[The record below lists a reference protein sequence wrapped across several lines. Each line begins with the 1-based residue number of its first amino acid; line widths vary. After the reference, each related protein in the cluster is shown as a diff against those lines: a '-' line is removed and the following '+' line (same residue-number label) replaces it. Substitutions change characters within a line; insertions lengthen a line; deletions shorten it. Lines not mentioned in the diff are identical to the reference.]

1 MTRTRCSVKHHPMLT
16 ALSIRNIVLIEALD
30 LAFGPGLG
38 VLTGETGAGKS
49 ILLDALGLVL
59 GNRADTGLVRAG
71 EDRASVT
78 ATFEFEELPDALRES
93 LTDADVLVE
102 PGEPLILRRSLKSD
116 GGSKAFVNDQPVG
129 LALLRELAPA
139 LVELHGQHD
148 DRGLVNPRGH
158 RALLDRYAGADV
170 AGVEDAWAKWRA
182 AEARLGE
189 AKAAIAQA
197 KDDQELL
204 LAHLAELTAL
214 APEEGEE
221 EKLAAAR
228 ADMQK
233 GEKLAGD
240 LEELRRLWEGSDAP
254 LAALRSAARRLDRI
268 ASEHALLA
276 EALGALDRAVI
287 EAGEA
292 EDKLAAAASAMTF
305 DPAELDRIETRL
317 FELRAL
323 ARKHRVDADA
333 LPATMREMRAALDS
347 IEAGDAE
354 IGALEKAA
362 KGAGDAYR
370 AKASALHAARLEAA
384 VRLDAA
390 VAGELA
396 PLKLDAARF
405 RTNVTELPEDR
416 WSAHGSD
423 SVEFVISTN
432 PGAPFAPL
440 NKIASGGELSRFIL
454 ALKVALA
461 EQGQAATVIFD
472 EIDRGVGGAV
482 ASAIGERLARLAEG
496 GQLLAVTHSPQVAA
510 RGGTHYMIA
519 KSSEGTVTRTSV
531 ALLDPAG
538 RQEEIARMLSGAEI
552 TSEAR
557 AQADRL
563 LEGV

>member
-1 MTRTRCSVKHHPMLT
+1 MLT
-16 ALSIRNIVLIEALD
+16 RLAIRNIVLIEALD
-30 LAFGPGLG
+30 LAFPGGLG

-59 GNRADTGLVRAG
+59 GNRAESGLLRRG
-71 EDRASVT
+71 EERASVT
-78 ATFEFEELPDALRES
+78 ATFEFAELPAAVGEVLEE
-93 LTDADVLVE
+93 ADVALE
-102 PGEPLILRRSLKSD
+102 PGEPLILRRTLKSD

-129 LALLRELAPA
+129 AALLRELAPA

-158 RALLDRYAGADV
+158 LALLDRYGGTDV
-170 AGVEDAWAKWRA
+170 ASVEAAWRA
-182 AEARLGE
+182 WRDAEARLGQARGLAE
-189 AKAAIAQA
+189 QAKA
-197 KDDQELL
+197 DEDLL
-204 LAHLAELTAL
+204 LAHLSELDGL
-214 APEEGEE
+214 EPQEGEE
-221 EKLAAAR
+221 EALAGAR
-228 ADMQK
+228 AGMQK
-233 GEKLAGD
+233 GEKLSGD
-240 LEELRRLWEGSDAP
+240 LEQLRLLWDGSDAP
-254 LAALRSAARRLDRI
+254 LAALRAAARRLDRI
-268 ASEHALLA
+268 AGEHPLLA
-276 EALGALDRAVI
+276 DALAALDRAVI

-292 EDKLAAAASAMTF
+292 EEKLEGAARALDF

-323 ARKHRVDADA
+323 ARKHRCEVDE
-333 LPATMREMRAALDS
+333 LPAKMREMRCALDA

-354 IGALEKAA
+354 IAE
-362 KGAGDAYR
+362 
-370 AKASALHAARLEAA
+370 LEAA
-384 VRLDAA
+384 ERAAHEVYRARAETLHANRVAAALRLDEA

-405 RTNVTELPEDR
+405 RTAVGELPQER
-416 WSAHGSD
+416 WGPHGMD
-423 SVEFVISTN
+423 AVEFLISTN
-432 PGAPFAPL
+432 PGAGFAPL

-461 EQGQAATVIFD
+461 EQGGAATVIFD

-482 ASAIGERLARLAEG
+482 ASAIGERLARLAQG

-510 RGGTHYMIA
+510 RGRTHYLIA
-519 KSSEGTVTRTSV
+519 KSSEGIVTRTSV
-531 ALLDPAG
+531 HLLDDAG

>member
-1 MTRTRCSVKHHPMLT
+1 MLT
-16 ALSIRNIVLIEALD
+16 SLAIRNIVLIEALD
-30 LAFGPGLG
+30 LAFGAGLG

-59 GNRADTGLVRAG
+59 GNRAETALVRAG
-71 EDRASVT
+71 EDQASVT
-78 ATFEFEELPDALRES
+78 ATFEFVDLPEPIRLALAEAEVEL
-93 LTDADVLVE
+93 E
-102 PGEPLILRRSLKSD
+102 PGEPLIVRRRVKTD
-116 GGSKAFVNDQPVG
+116 GASKAWINDQPVG
-129 LALLRELAPA
+129 AALLREIAPA

-158 RALLDRYAGADV
+158 RALLDRYAGGDV

-182 AEARLGE
+182 AEGRLEAAR
-189 AKAAIAQA
+189 AAIAQSKA
-197 KDDQELL
+197 DEDLL
-204 LAHLAELTAL
+204 LAYLAELTAL
-214 APEEGEE
+214 QPEEGEE
-221 EKLAAAR
+221 ERLALAR

-240 LEELRRLWEGSDAP
+240 LEALRLVWDGSDSA
-254 LAALRSAARRLDRI
+254 LAQLRAAARRLDRI
-268 ASEHALLA
+268 GGEHPLLA
-276 EALGALDRAVI
+276 EALAALDRAVI

-292 EDKLAAAASAMTF
+292 EEKLEKAAEALTF
-305 DPAELDRIETRL
+305 DPAELDRLETRL

-323 ARKHRVDADA
+323 ARKHNCQPDE
-333 LPATMREMRAALDS
+333 LPAAMRDLRARLDAIDASDAELGELERAAN
-347 IEAGDAE
+347 EAGE
-354 IGALEKAA
+354 T
-362 KGAGDAYR
+362 YRSR
-370 AKASALHAARLEAA
+370 AKALRAARVAA
-384 VRLDAA
+384 AQRLDQTVAA
-390 VAGELA
+390 ELA

-405 RTNVTELPEDR
+405 RTAVSELPGER
-416 WSAHGSD
+416 WGAHGID
-423 SVEFVISTN
+423 GVEFLISTN
-432 PGAPFAPL
+432 PGADFAPL

-461 EQGQAATVIFD
+461 EQGGAATVIFD

-482 ASAIGERLARLAEG
+482 ASAIGERLARLAGG

-510 RGGTHYMIA
+510 RGGTHYLIA

-531 ALLDPAG
+531 ILLDAAG
-538 RQEEIARMLSGAEI
+538 RQEEIARMLSGTEI

>member
-1 MTRTRCSVKHHPMLT
+1 MLT
-16 ALSIRNIVLIEALD
+16 SLAIRNIVLIEALD
-30 LAFGPGLG
+30 LAFGAGLG

-59 GNRADTGLVRAG
+59 GNRAETALVRAG
-71 EDRASVT
+71 EDQASVT
-78 ATFEFEELPDALRES
+78 ATFEFVDLPEPIRLALAEAEVEL
-93 LTDADVLVE
+93 E
-102 PGEPLILRRSLKSD
+102 PGEPLIVRRRVKTD
-116 GGSKAFVNDQPVG
+116 GASKAWINDQPVG
-129 LALLRELAPA
+129 AALLREIAPA

-158 RALLDRYAGADV
+158 RALLDRYAGGDV

-182 AEARLGE
+182 AEARLE
-189 AKAAIAQA
+189 AARAAIAQSKA
-197 KDDQELL
+197 DEDLL
-204 LAHLAELTAL
+204 LAYLAELTAL
-214 APEEGEE
+214 QPEEGEE
-221 EKLAAAR
+221 ERLALAR

-240 LEELRRLWEGSDAP
+240 LEALRLVWDGSDSA
-254 LAALRSAARRLDRI
+254 LAQLRAAARRLDRI
-268 ASEHALLA
+268 GGEHPLLA
-276 EALGALDRAVI
+276 EALAALDRAVI

-292 EDKLAAAASAMTF
+292 EEKLEKAAEALTF
-305 DPAELDRIETRL
+305 DPAELDRLETRL

-323 ARKHRVDADA
+323 ARKHNCQPDE
-333 LPATMREMRAALDS
+333 LPAAMRDLRARLDAIDASDAELGELERAAN
-347 IEAGDAE
+347 EAGE
-354 IGALEKAA
+354 T
-362 KGAGDAYR
+362 YRSR
-370 AKASALHAARLEAA
+370 AKALRAARVAA
-384 VRLDAA
+384 AQRLDQTVAA
-390 VAGELA
+390 ELA

-405 RTNVTELPEDR
+405 RTAVSELPGER
-416 WSAHGSD
+416 WGAHGID
-423 SVEFVISTN
+423 GVEFLISTN
-432 PGAPFAPL
+432 PGADFAPL

-461 EQGQAATVIFD
+461 EQGGAATVIFD

-482 ASAIGERLARLAEG
+482 ASAIGERLARLAGG

-510 RGGTHYMIA
+510 RGGTHYLIA

-531 ALLDPAG
+531 ILLDAAG
-538 RQEEIARMLSGAEI
+538 RQEEIARMLSGTEI

>member
-1 MTRTRCSVKHHPMLT
+1 MLT
-16 ALSIRNIVLIEALD
+16 RLAIRNIVLIEALD
-30 LAFGPGLG
+30 LAFPGGLG

-59 GNRADTGLVRAG
+59 GNRAESGLLRAG
-71 EDRASVT
+71 EERASVS
-78 ATFEFEELPDALRES
+78 ATFEFAELPVAVREV
-93 LTDADVLVE
+93 LEEADVAIE
-102 PGEPLILRRSLKSD
+102 PGEPLILRRTLKSD

-129 LALLRELAPA
+129 AALLRELAPA

-170 AGVEDAWAKWRA
+170 EAVDAAWGGGRE
-182 AEARLGE
+182 AEARLAEERGRVE
-189 AKAAIAQA
+189 QA
-197 KDDQELL
+197 KVDQDLL
-204 LAHLAELTAL
+204 LAHLAELSAL
-214 APEEGEE
+214 EPQEGEE
-221 EKLAAAR
+221 VALAGAR

-233 GEKLAGD
+233 GEKLSGD
-240 LEELRRLWEGSDAP
+240 LEELRALWDGSDAP
-254 LAALRSAARRLDRI
+254 LAAMRAAARRLDRI
-268 ASEHALLA
+268 ADEHPLLA
-276 EALGALDRAVI
+276 DALAALDRAVI

-292 EDKLAAAASAMTF
+292 EEKLEAAAQALEF

-323 ARKHRVDADA
+323 ARKHRCEVDE
-333 LPATMREMRAALDS
+333 LPARMREMRSSLDA

-354 IGALEKAA
+354 IGELETAERAA
-362 KGAGDAYR
+362 HQAFR
-370 AKASALHAARLEAA
+370 ARAEVLHANRIAA
-384 VRLDAA
+384 ALRLDEA
-390 VAGELA
+390 VAAELE
-396 PLKLDAARF
+396 PLKLDTARF
-405 RTNVTELPEDR
+405 RTAVAELPEER
-416 WSAHGSD
+416 WGPSGMD
-423 SVEFVISTN
+423 SVEFLISTN
-432 PGAPFAPL
+432 PGAEFAPL

-461 EQGQAATVIFD
+461 EQGGAATVIFD

-510 RGGTHYMIA
+510 RGRTHYMIA

-531 ALLDPAG
+531 HLLDDAG